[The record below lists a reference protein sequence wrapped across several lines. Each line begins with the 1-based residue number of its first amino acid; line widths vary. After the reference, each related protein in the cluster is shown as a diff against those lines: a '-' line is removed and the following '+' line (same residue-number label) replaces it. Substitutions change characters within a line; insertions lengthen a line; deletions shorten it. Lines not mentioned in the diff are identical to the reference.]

1 MKQLIHA
8 ASAALM
14 VLGMSQAAVA
24 DTYPSKPITIIVPF
38 SPGGAS
44 DNVARPLAQAM
55 SKVLNERVIVV
66 NKVGAGG
73 GIGMAFASKA
83 APDGYTLMLGL
94 PSISSI
100 PVTDKMTG
108 KAPSYSTDQFEAIAR
123 ITSDPTIVAI
133 RADSKWK
140 NFADFLKDAKAQ
152 PGKISYSSAGMYSVS
167 HISMLRLT
175 HAAGIDMLH
184 VPYGGGGELIMA
196 LRGGQVELGSN
207 TYGSL
212 SQHIKTGK
220 LRALIVQGTERLPE
234 LPDTPTTKDLGYDAT
249 YEFWAGLFAPAGLP
263 ADVKTKLRDTVR
275 KVAADPEFA
284 QALKGSGTVVR
295 YLDAPEFEKFWR
307 EDEKGQIAV
316 LNRIGQ
322 VK

>member
-1 MKQLIHA
+1 MKCLIHA
-8 ASAALM
+8 AGAALM
-14 VLGMSQAAVA
+14 ALCLMQPSVA

-44 DNVARPLAQAM
+44 DNVARPLALTM
-55 SKVLNERVIVV
+55 SRVMNERVIVV

-100 PVTDKMTG
+100 PVTDKLTG
-108 KAPSYSTDQFEAIAR
+108 KHPSYTTDQFEAIAR

-133 RADSKWK
+133 RSDSKWK
-140 NFADFLKDAKAQ
+140 NFADFLKDAKAR
-152 PGKISYSSAGMYSVS
+152 PGQINYSSAGMYSVS
-167 HISMLRLT
+167 HVSMLMLT

-196 LRGGQVELGSN
+196 LLGGQVELGSN

-212 SQHIKTGK
+212 SQHIIGGK
-220 LRALIVQGTERLPE
+220 LRALIVQGNERLPE
-234 LPDTPTTKDLGYDAT
+234 LPDTPTTKELGYDAT
-249 YEFWAGLFAPAGLP
+249 YEFWTGLFAPAGLP
-263 ADVKTKLRDTVR
+263 ADVKTKLREAV
-275 KVAADPEFA
+275 KQVAMDPEFA
-284 QALKGSGTVVR
+284 RALKGSGTVVR
-295 YLDAPEFEKFWR
+295 YLDAPEFDKFWR
-307 EDEKGQIAV
+307 QDEKGQTTA
-316 LNRIGQ
+316 LNRLGK
-322 VK
+322 VD